1 MYTFTSSS
9 SLSGSLSSHVESQN
23 KELILQQLFKELFK
37 FLKCYSSFS
46 QMKSYCSLCVQ
57 IKNCLNRSFISFFL
71 SLLFF
76 FFFSFLCAPATTLF
90 SIFSNRY
97 RSHLGRGLPISS
109 GLKVAI
115 LGLGWV
121 FRSVSA
127 LSKRLTISAWPG
139 LEQVVVC
146 GVVFTMV
153 MVESWQSVHDGG
165 RLLMVVHGRERK
177 FWGSDLDRS

>member
-1 MYTFTSSS
+1 MYTLISSS
-9 SLSGSLSSHVESQN
+9 SLSSSLSSHVESQN
-23 KELILQQLFKELFK
+23 EELMLQQLFKELFK
-37 FLKCYSSFS
+37 FLKYYSSFS

-57 IKNCLNRSFISFFL
+57 IKNCLNRSFIRFFL
-71 SLLFF
+71 SLLF

-90 SIFSNRY
+90 SSFSNRY
-97 RSHLGRGLPISS
+97 QSRLGWGLPISY
-109 GLKVAI
+109 GLKVAV

-121 FRSVSA
+121 FQSVSA

-146 GVVFTMV
+146 GVVFMMV
-153 MVESWQSVHDGG
+153 MVESWQNVHDRG